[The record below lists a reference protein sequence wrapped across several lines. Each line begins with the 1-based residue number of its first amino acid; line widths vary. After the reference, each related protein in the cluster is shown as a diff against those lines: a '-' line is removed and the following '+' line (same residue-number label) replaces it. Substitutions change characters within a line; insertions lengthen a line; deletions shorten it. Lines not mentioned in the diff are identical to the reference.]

1 MQSLG
6 LKEILVSSNSQGLNP
21 VSERHAK
28 QREDTFSRYSEVSD
42 LKIDRFLKGDHYLSK
57 NLNCRRL
64 KTVVLSL
71 RS

>member
-6 LKEILVSSNSQGLNP
+6 LKEILVSSNSQSLNS

-28 QREDTFSRYSEVSD
+28 QREDKISRYSEVSD
-42 LKIDRFLKGDHYLSK
+42 LKIDRFPKGDHHLSK

-64 KTVVLSL
+64 RALVLSL